1 MILGLAVKLM
11 RCLLL
16 LLAVGIMSAASGD
29 LQAAAPPPQRT
40 GAAAPSVT
48 PQRALLDQYCV
59 TCHNEKIVRGRSP
72 APTPLVSQLRTAGLA
87 LDSLDLAR
95 VGEDADY
102 WEKVVR
108 KLRSGAMPPI
118 GRPRPDDGAVD
129 TLASW
134 LETELDRAAAAAP
147 NPGRQLAVRR
157 LTRTEYQHAIRD
169 LLALEDLPQ
178 EMDLSVLLP
187 PDSSASGFDNVAD
200 VLFVSPTLLEAYL
213 SAAQKI
219 SRLAVGDPTMPL
231 SVNTYTLPLELPQ
244 DAWFD
249 ELPFGTRGGTAIR
262 SHFPLDGEY
271 VVELELGG
279 RVREP
284 HQIEVSVDGA
294 RMHLFTVDAPEA
306 PAGTGLPAEVG
317 QADARLHVRL
327 PVAAGPR
334 VVGVTFLE
342 KTSAPG
348 QELRRP
354 FRRSRGQLPS
364 IARVT
369 ISGPFA
375 ASGAGDTPS
384 RRRIFVCDP
393 SNASEETPCAKQ
405 ILSTLAGRA
414 HRRAAT
420 EADLQMLLPFYDAGH
435 GEGGFE
441 AGIQRA
447 LERLLVSP
455 EFLFR
460 IEREPADIA
469 PNTVYRITDL
479 ELASRLS
486 FFLWSSVP
494 DEELLDVATEGGLQD
509 PAVLDRQVRRMLVD
523 QRSETL
529 ASNFAAQWLYLR
541 DLEVKRPDDRLFP
554 NFDKGLQQAMLR
566 ETELFVDHILR
577 EDRSVLDLMRSD
589 TTFVNERLAKH
600 YGIPH
605 VYGSHFRRITLDDSP
620 RRGLLSQG
628 SILTLTS
635 RATRT
640 SPVLRG
646 KWILDNILSS
656 PPPPAPPNV
665 PALQDTSAE
674 GKVLSMRERM
684 VQHRANPVCAS
695 CHQLMDPLGFALEN
709 FDAVGGWRTHG
720 ESGAPLD
727 VSAALPNGTAFEG
740 FAELTD
746 VLLST
751 QSEAIVITVA
761 EKLLT
766 YALGRNLESYDAPV
780 VRSITRAA
788 AQSDY
793 RFSSLV
799 LGIVKSTPFQMRK
812 SAS

>member
-1 MILGLAVKLM
+1 M
-11 RCLLL
+11 RRLLL
-16 LLAVGIMSAASGD
+16 LPAVWMAILSAAAGD
-29 LQAAAPPPQRT
+29 MQAAAPQPQPA
-40 GAAAPSVT
+40 GAAAGSET

-59 TCHNEKIVRGRSP
+59 TCHNERIVRGRSP

-95 VGEDADY
+95 VGEDAEF

-108 KLRSGAMPPI
+108 KLRTGAMPPA
-118 GRPRPDDGAVD
+118 GRPRPDDAAAD
-129 TLASW
+129 TFASW

-157 LTRTEYQHAIRD
+157 LTRTEYQNAIRD

-178 EMDLSVLLP
+178 EMDLSVVLP

-219 SRLAVGDPTMPL
+219 SRLAVGDPMMPL

-249 ELPFGTRGGTAIR
+249 ELPFGTRGGIAIR

-271 VVELELGG
+271 VVELELAG

-294 RMHLFTVDAPEA
+294 RMHLFTVDAAEA
-306 PAGTGLPAEVG
+306 SGTALAA
-317 QADARLHVRL
+317 QYAAADERLHVRL
-327 PVAAGPR
+327 PVKAGPR
-334 VVGVTFLE
+334 VVSVTFLE

-348 QELRRP
+348 QALRRP
-354 FRRSRGQLPS
+354 FLRGRGQLPS
-364 IARVT
+364 IASVT
-369 ISGPFA
+369 IRGPFA

-384 RRRIFVCDP
+384 RRRIFVCGP

-420 EADLQMLLPFYDAGH
+420 DADLEMLLPFYHAGH
-435 GEGGFE
+435 AEGGFE

-460 IEREPADIA
+460 IEREPANIA
-469 PNTVYRITDL
+469 PNAVYRITDL

-494 DEELLDVATEGGLQD
+494 DDELLDVATEGGLQD
-509 PAVLDRQVRRMLVD
+509 PVVLDRQVRRMLAD
-523 QRSETL
+523 RRSETL

-541 DLEVKRPDDRLFP
+541 DLEAKRPDDRLFP
-554 NFDKGLQQAMLR
+554 NFDKGLQQAMRR
-566 ETELFVDHILR
+566 ETELFIDHILR
-577 EDRSVLDLMRSD
+577 EDRSVLDLLRAD

-620 RRGLLSQG
+620 RRGLLGQG

-656 PPPPAPPNV
+656 PPPPPPPNV

-695 CHQLMDPLGFALEN
+695 CHALMDPLGFALES
-709 FDAVGGWRTHG
+709 FDAVGRWRTHS

-727 VSAALPNGTAFEG
+727 VSAALPNGTKFEG
-740 FAELTD
+740 IAGLRD
-746 VLLST
+746 VLLSS

-766 YALGRNLESYDAPV
+766 YALGRNLESYDAPA
-780 VRSITRAA
+780 VRAITRAS

-799 LGIVKSTPFQMRK
+799 LGIVKSTPFQMRR
-812 SAS
+812 SAP

>member
-1 MILGLAVKLM
+1 M
-11 RCLLL
+11 
-16 LLAVGIMSAASGD
+16 
-29 LQAAAPPPQRT
+29 
-40 GAAAPSVT
+40 
-48 PQRALLDQYCV
+48 
-59 TCHNEKIVRGRSP
+59 RGRSP

-87 LDSLDLAR
+87 LDSLDVTK
-95 VGEDADY
+95 VGEDAEF

-108 KLRSGAMPPI
+108 KLRTGAMPPA
-118 GRPRPDDGAVD
+118 GRPRPDDATAD
-129 TLASW
+129 AFASW
-134 LETELDRAAAAAP
+134 LETELDRAAAATP

-157 LTRTEYQHAIRD
+157 LTRTEYQNAIRD

-200 VLFVSPTLLEAYL
+200 VLFVSPTLLEGYL
-213 SAAQKI
+213 TVARKI
-219 SRLAVGDPTMPL
+219 SRLAVGDPMMPL
-231 SVNTYTLPLELPQ
+231 LVNTYTLPLELPQ

-294 RMHLFTVDAPEA
+294 RMHLFTVDATEA
-306 PAGTGLPAEVG
+306 PGTALGPQYAA
-317 QADARLHVRL
+317 ADERLHVRL
-327 PVAAGPR
+327 PVMAGPR

-342 KTSAPG
+342 KNSAPG

-354 FRRSRGQLPS
+354 FSRGRGQLPS
-364 IARVT
+364 IASVT

-384 RRRIFVCDP
+384 RRRIFVCSP
-393 SNASEETPCAKQ
+393 SNVTEETPCATQ
-405 ILSTLAGRA
+405 ILSTLARRA

-420 EADLQMLLPFYDAGH
+420 DADLEMLLPFYYAGH
-435 GEGGFE
+435 SEGGFE

-460 IEREPADIA
+460 IEREPANIA
-469 PNTVYRITDL
+469 PDAVYRITDL

-486 FFLWSSVP
+486 FFLWSSIP
-494 DEELLDVATEGGLQD
+494 DEELLDLATEGGLQD
-509 PAVLDRQVRRMLVD
+509 PVVLDQQVRRMLAD
-523 QRSETL
+523 RRSETL
-529 ASNFAAQWLYLR
+529 VSNFAAQWLYLR
-541 DLEVKRPDDRLFP
+541 DLEVKRSDDRLFP
-554 NFDKGLQQAMLR
+554 NFDEGLQQAMRR
-566 ETELFVDHILR
+566 ETELFIDHILR
-577 EDRSVLDLMRSD
+577 EDRSVLDLLRAD
-589 TTFVNERLAKH
+589 FTFVNERLAKH
-600 YGIPH
+600 YGMPH
-605 VYGSHFRRITLDDSP
+605 VYGSHFRRIALDDNSP
-620 RRGLLSQG
+620 RRGLLGQG

-646 KWILDNILSS
+646 KWILENILSS
-656 PPPPAPPNV
+656 PPPPPPPNV

-695 CHQLMDPLGFALEN
+695 CHARMDPLGFALEN
-709 FDAVGGWRTHG
+709 FDAVGRWRTRS

-727 VSAALPNGTAFEG
+727 VSAALPNGAKFEG
-740 FAELTD
+740 IAGLRE
-746 VLLST
+746 VLLSSY
-751 QSEAIVITVA
+751 SEAIVTTVA

-766 YALGRNLESYDAPV
+766 YALGRNLEFYDAPA
-780 VRSITRAA
+780 VRAITRAA
-788 AQSDY
+788 GPSDY

-799 LGIVKSTPFQMRK
+799 LGIVQSTPFRMRR
-812 SAS
+812 SAP